1 MSWSIEGKQV
11 LVTGASRGIGRVT
24 ALELAKKG
32 ANVSLLVRNRELGL
46 AVVKEIEALGAKGK
60 VDLFV
65 ADMSSQKDI
74 RRVAAEYREK
84 HDRLDVLVNNAGAV
98 IMERATT
105 ADGLEATFATN
116 HLGYF
121 LLTTLLLDLLK
132 TSAPARIVSVS
143 SDVHRNAKMAWDDLQ
158 GEKSF
163 SGFGAYG
170 QSKLA
175 NALFTV
181 ELAKR
186 LEGTGVT
193 ANCLHPGV
201 IASQFGRNNKGIM
214 GFFVRVAAPFMASE
228 EDGAKT
234 SVFLASSPEVE
245 GVTGKY
251 FKKSRAVAPSPA
263 AQDEKDAARLWTVSE
278 ELVAKSA

>member
-1 MSWSIEGKQV
+1 M
-11 LVTGASRGIGRVT
+11 
-24 ALELAKKG
+24 
-32 ANVSLLVRNRELGL
+32 
-46 AVVKEIEALGAKGK
+46 KEIEALGGKAK

-74 RRVAAEYREK
+74 RRVANEYREK

-132 TSAPARIVSVS
+132 KSTPARVVSVS
-143 SDVHRNAKMAWDDLQ
+143 SDAHRNGKMVWDDLQ

-163 SGFGAYG
+163 SGFGAYA

-228 EDGAKT
+228 EEGAKT
-234 SVFLASSPEVE
+234 TVFLASSPDVE

-251 FKKSRAVAPSPA
+251 FKKCRAVDPSPA
-263 AQDEKDAARLWTVSE
+263 ARDETAAARLWTVSE
-278 ELVAKSA
+278 ELVAKTA